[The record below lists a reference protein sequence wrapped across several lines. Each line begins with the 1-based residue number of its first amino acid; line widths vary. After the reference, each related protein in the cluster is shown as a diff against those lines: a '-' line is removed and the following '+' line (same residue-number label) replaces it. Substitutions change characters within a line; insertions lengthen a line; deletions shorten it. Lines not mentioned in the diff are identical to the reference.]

1 MISEEAFLLL
11 MTEEKQKRAEGGVW
25 PKLGKRQTLVN
36 EEVEDRDYEDNRFLR
51 QPDNESRS

>member
-1 MISEEAFLLL
+1 MLL

-25 PKLGKRQTLVN
+25 PKLGKRQPLVN